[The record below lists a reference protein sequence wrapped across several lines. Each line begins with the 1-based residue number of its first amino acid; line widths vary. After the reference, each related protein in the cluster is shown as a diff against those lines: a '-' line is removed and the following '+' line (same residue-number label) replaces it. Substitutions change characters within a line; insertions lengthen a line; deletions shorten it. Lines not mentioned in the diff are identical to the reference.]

1 MKVEY
6 KAAVKEKE
14 FTFQEGDEIK
24 IIATSFLYATEGRP
38 ERIYQGKLAELE
50 ERGFWATLTSVTMH
64 PFSENAREE
73 GITEKLDS
81 DKEEF
86 FAFSEVEDV
95 ISIND
100 EYPNR
105 KDPLIRFALDGPN

>member
-6 KAAVKEKE
+6 KAAVKEKD

-24 IIATSFLYATEGRP
+24 IIATSFLYATENKP
-38 ERIYQGKLAELE
+38 ERIYQGKLVELE
-50 ERGFWATLTSVTMH
+50 ELGFWATLTSVTLH
-64 PFSENAREE
+64 PFSASGREG
-73 GITEKLDS
+73 GITENLDS
-81 DKEEF
+81 DEAEF

-95 ISIND
+95 ISIDD

-105 KDPLIRFALDGPN
+105 KDPLIRFALDGAQ